1 MPISIAAF
9 DDEILRAFD
18 KNINQEDHGDSKGQE
33 EDGLIGLMETA
44 AKARP
49 ARKVNKVT
57 PLAIDKLK
65 QDPDDIQLQIGR
77 QEVCTFDLLIRTYS

>member
-18 KNINQEDHGDSKGQE
+18 KNINQEDQGQE